1 MARVASLKPYKS
13 KTSPNRPWC
22 VDVPP
27 QLSDTGKR
35 KRLFF
40 ATEKEGKGECEKLK
54 ARKDNFGISLTAMS
68 PARIT
73 EAAEA
78 YKLLDPHQIGL
89 LDAIRSFLDTH
100 RQRTASIPFSQLF
113 DLFVEAKARRSQRYR
128 DQLRW
133 AKDRFEPLHDRIA
146 SDITVRDLDALL
158 EGEKAT
164 VKNAFMRYLR
174 AVFNWG
180 LKRDY
185 LSSNPIAKMDFEEVV
200 KGDTEI
206 FEPKLVR
213 ALLDDC
219 RKNDLAFLP
228 FRVVGFFCGVR
239 PDGELPRLDWS
250 DLDWS
255 DKILK
260 LRAEITKKK
269 RLRFVDVSDNALKWL
284 EEYRQRGGKTEGLIV
299 PFTADELRD
308 HHRENWA
315 RVVGVTK
322 DGKPKRRW
330 IQQGMRHSFCSYWL
344 ALHGDIDRLVIQ
356 SGHESKEVMWR
367 NYYRATIKAKAEKF
381 WALVPPDPGI
391 KKIVPFRAA
400 ISG

>member
-13 KTSPNRPWC
+13 KTSLNRPWC

-27 QLSDTGKR
+27 HLSDTGIR

-40 ATEKEGKGECEKLK
+40 ETEKEGKAECEKLK
-54 ARKDNFGISLTAMS
+54 ARKDNFGISLTAMT

-89 LDAIRSFLDTH
+89 LDAIRAFLDDH
-100 RQRTASIPFSQLF
+100 RQRTASIPFGQLF
-113 DLFVEAKARRSQRYR
+113 DLFIEAKARRSRRYR

-133 AKDRFEPLHDRIA
+133 AKERMVPLHGSIA

-158 EGEKAT
+158 AGEKAT

-185 LSSNPIAKMDFEEVV
+185 LANNPIAKMDFEEVI

-206 FEPKLVR
+206 FDPKLVQ

-219 RKNDLAFLP
+219 LKNDLAFLP

-239 PDGELPRLDWS
+239 PDGQLPRLDWS

-284 EEYRQRGGKTEGLIV
+284 EEYLQRGGKTEGLIV
-299 PFTADELRD
+299 PFTADKLRD
-308 HHRENWA
+308 HHRDNWA

-322 DGKPKRRW
+322 NGKPKRRW

-344 ALHGDIDRLVIQ
+344 ALPGDIDRLVIQ

-367 NYYRATIKAKAEKF
+367 NYYRATTKAKAEKY
-381 WALVPPDPGI
+381 WALIPADRGF
-391 KKIVPFRAA
+391 KKILPFRDA